1 MYTPSHFAETRPA
14 VLHELIA
21 THPLGTL
28 VTLGTAGLDANLIPF
43 EFDPTPTAAA
53 PHGTLLAHVARANP
67 LWRDHAGT
75 PEVLVVFSGP
85 QSYITPSWYVA
96 SKPAHGQV
104 VPTWNYCTAHA
115 HGPLVI
121 HDDPAWLLALVTRLT
136 QRHEAPRPAPWAV
149 TDAPPDFIAK
159 QLRAIVGLEI
169 PVTRLTGKWKV
180 SQNRPAADHPGI
192 VAGLT
197 ASPAPDAAAMARL
210 VRDFAPAPPGTP
222 SSSSGQA
229 PASPSPVP

>member
-180 SQNRPAADHPGI
+180 SQNRPSADHPGI